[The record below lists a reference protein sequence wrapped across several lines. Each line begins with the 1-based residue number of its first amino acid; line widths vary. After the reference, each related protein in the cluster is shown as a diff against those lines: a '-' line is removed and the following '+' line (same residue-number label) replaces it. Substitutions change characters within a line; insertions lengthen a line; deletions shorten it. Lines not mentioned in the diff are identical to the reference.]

1 MLGKIM
7 SQFCNI
13 TPVKGSIKHDDYI
26 DCLAMGVSHFKDEI
40 KINLQMAR
48 QKEQE
53 ERLDRELR
61 RLQEV
66 SDNVDKHP
74 SWISV

>member
-26 DCLAMGVSHFKDEI
+26 DCLAMGVQHFKEEI
-40 KINLQMAR
+40 KINLEMAR
-48 QKEQE
+48 QKEYE
-53 ERLDRELR
+53 ERLDKELR
-61 RLQEV
+61 SIEEV
-66 SDNVDKHP
+66 RNYVDKNH